1 MSFTL
6 KIALS
11 WIWDLIIAPFVVIW
25 GHSSVVEHSTADQ
38 EVTCFFC
45 LSAKDKWIVFTLHF
59 SEKVMWLLF
68 GKINVAFVKLIAHK
82 LWAKLNITGYEK
94 RNSFTNCQLLT
105 YLKAQHH
112 FTSICW
118 PLGVFFH
125 VIQLEELAFIAVW
138 STISFPK
145 PNVLDERGTGG
156 SVVESSPAT
165 REARVRFP
173 ASAKQSPKETCL
185 CFSLSNWLKPLDDI
199 SWIRFCWE
207 ARVSECSG
215 NGCLKFGSETSEFLT
230 NGKVQRTLRYF
241 VVWWGVIVKD

>member
-11 WIWDLIIAPFVVIW
+11 WLWDLIIAPFVVIW

-68 GKINVAFVKLIAHK
+68 GKINVAFVKLMAHK
-82 LWAKLNITGYEK
+82 LWAMLNITGYEK
-94 RNSFTNCQLLT
+94 RNSLTNCQLLMIT

-112 FTSICW
+112 FSSICW

-125 VIQLEELAFIAVW
+125 VIQLEVLALLLLLLLLRIAIASFIAIANLLQREGPTKCHLQVW
-138 STISFPK
+138 TLLI
-145 PNVLDERGTGG
+145 NV
-156 SVVESSPAT
+156 A
-165 REARVRFP
+165 
-173 ASAKQSPKETCL
+173 
-185 CFSLSNWLKPLDDI
+185 
-199 SWIRFCWE
+199 
-207 ARVSECSG
+207 
-215 NGCLKFGSETSEFLT
+215 
-230 NGKVQRTLRYF
+230 
-241 VVWWGVIVKD
+241 

>member
-1 MSFTL
+1 M
-6 KIALS
+6 LS
-11 WIWDLIIAPFVVIW
+11 TILL
-25 GHSSVVEHSTADQ
+25 
-38 EVTCFFC
+38 FC
-45 LSAKDKWIVFTLHF
+45 LLF
-59 SEKVMWLLF
+59 LLKCKRQVNCF
-68 GKINVAFVKLIAHK
+68 YVAF
-82 LWAKLNITGYEK
+82 LWESDVALVWQNQYCVRKIDSTWTLSKGKHNWIEK
-94 RNSFTNCQLLT
+94 RNSLTNCQLLT

-112 FTSICW
+112 FTAICW
-118 PLGVFFH
+118 PLSVFFH
-125 VIQLEELAFIAVW
+125 VIQLEVLAFIAVW

-156 SVVESSPAT
+156 SVLEFSPAT

-173 ASAKQSPKETCL
+173 ASAKQSPKETFLCL
-185 CFSLSNWLKPLDDI
+185 LLSNWLKPLDDI

-230 NGKVQRTLRYF
+230 NGKVQRTLGYF